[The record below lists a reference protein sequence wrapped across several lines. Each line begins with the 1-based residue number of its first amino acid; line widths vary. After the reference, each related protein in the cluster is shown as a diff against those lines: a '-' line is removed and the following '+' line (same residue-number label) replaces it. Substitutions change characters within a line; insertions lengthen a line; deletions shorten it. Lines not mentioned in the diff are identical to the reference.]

1 MPITHK
7 GMAMLLKHHA
17 LDPESSTDND
27 VKTCV
32 DAAIK
37 NSDAAGS
44 EESEIGEGEGDGE
57 TEGEQIEN
65 RASEEVIA
73 ENETLKA
80 EVAKLKKGA
89 QPPVHVANRAKAPNI
104 DIDADVMAGHEETK
118 EAKLIENRATELK
131 AKGTPG
137 ATAWIIANREV
148 KAEIAAGMHK

>member
-1 MPITHK
+1 MITHK

-17 LDPESSTDND
+17 LDPEKSSDDD

-32 DAAIK
+32 DAAIM

-44 EESEIGEGEGDGE
+44 EESDLGESE
-57 TEGEQIEN
+57 TEGEQVEN

-89 QPPVHVANRAKAPNI
+89 QPPVHVANRAKTPKI
-104 DIDADVMAGHEETK
+104 DLDKQVIEDHAAVK
-118 EAKLIENRATELK
+118 EARLVENRAKEK
-131 AKGTPG
+131 MDKGTPG
-137 ATAWIIANREV
+137 ATAWHLANREI
-148 KAEIAAGMHK
+148 KEEIAAGMHK